1 MMLHFAYHD
10 HTGLKPVCFASSE
23 DSETGVDELGEWIFC
38 LSRITLVTYLHSHQH
53 GALNLVFIL

>member
-10 HTGLKPVCFASSE
+10 HTGSKPVCFASSE
-23 DSETGVDELGEWIFC
+23 DYETGVDELGEWIFC

-53 GALNLVFIL
+53 GA